1 MITIKTVEAGR
12 GAAWLT
18 EGFAYFRRGI
28 GVWIGISIIMLVFF
42 LVLSLLPFIGGI
54 LMTLLTPVLVG
65 GVVLGCRELDRGG
78 SLSLNHLFAG
88 FSRNTGQLILLG
100 LLQYVATIV
109 IMVIAA
115 FIVMPFT
122 GGMGS
127 IMHFMHGMENGATG
141 VPPAMFLGILLMML
155 ISLALYVPVVMAL
168 WFAPALIILD
178 DRTAIDALT
187 DSFKGCL
194 KNMMPFLIYGLVGL
208 VLAIVA
214 SIPLMLG
221 WLVLLPVLLAS
232 LYLGY
237 KDIFENSEVET
248 TNDEPAA

>member
-18 EGFAYFRRGI
+18 EGFDYFRRGI
-28 GVWIGISIIMLVFF
+28 GVWLGISIIMLVFF

-54 LMTLLTPVLVG
+54 LMAMLTPVLVG
-65 GVVLGCRELDRGG
+65 GVILGCRELDQGG

-100 LLQYVATIV
+100 LLQYVAGIV
-109 IMVIAA
+109 IMVIAMI
-115 FIVMPFT
+115 IVMPFT

-127 IMHFMHGMENGATG
+127 IMHFMHGVESGATT
-141 VPPAMFLGILLMML
+141 VPVGMYLGILLMML
-155 ISLALYVPVVMAL
+155 ISLALYVPVLMAL

-178 DRTAIDALT
+178 SQTAIDALKQ
-187 DSFKGCL
+187 SFSGCM
-194 KNMMPFLIYGLVGL
+194 KNIWPFLIYGLVSL

-214 SIPLMLG
+214 SIPLLLG
-221 WLVLLPVLLAS
+221 WLVLIPVLMAS

-237 KDIFENSEVET
+237 KDIFEVTEVET
-248 TNDEPAA
+248 PSDEPAE

>member
-18 EGFAYFRRGI
+18 EGFDYFKRGI
-28 GVWIGISIIMLVFF
+28 GVWIGISFIMLVFF

-54 LMTLLTPVLVG
+54 LMTMLTPVLVG
-65 GVVLGCRELDRGG
+65 GVILGCRELDQGG

-100 LLQYVATIV
+100 LLQYVITIV
-109 IMVIAA
+109 IMIIAM

-122 GGMGS
+122 GGMTS

-141 VPPAMFLGILLMML
+141 MPVDIYLGILLMML
-155 ISLALYVPVVMAL
+155 IALLLYVPLLMAL

-178 DRTAIDALT
+178 NRTAIDALA
-187 DSFKGCL
+187 DSFKGCM
-194 KNMMPFLIYGLVGL
+194 KNTVPFLIYGLVGL

-221 WLVLLPVLLAS
+221 WLVLMPVLIAS

-237 KDIFENSEVET
+237 KDIFQQEEAAAET
-248 TNDEPAA
+248 